1 MTHLI
6 RQQYI
11 HVDLQ
16 GSESEGFALQNR
28 LSDLCNAW
36 LNQAIERILDR
47 CAPPGGRLCIDRLE
61 LDAGTLTLDN
71 IEHSLT
77 EAVAQALE
85 KALLEQIPPG
95 EAFSSPGSGG
105 DANTRLK
112 NDRQA
117 ATEAFI
123 YFLETGRLPWSFR
136 LPAGVSFEQFLTET
150 WKPAQGGDSAPAP
163 VTQWSRALSAP
174 QALQRL
180 MLQFSEAF
188 LHELLQ
194 QMSPQ
199 AHASV
204 ARIFA
209 AVRSASAVSL
219 PGAEIRPV
227 FEKQLWEAAFRQ
239 AARAV
244 VAGEI
249 ELIAFALAA
258 RPETISFILP
268 ALKDVLRPA
277 DLPEFVRQ
285 LATHS
290 APAFPALT
298 PLLERQLN
306 TLFKPLSPEIQAL
319 LKTGAASSRTSKPRS
334 RGKANASSSA
344 PDATETAHISISK
357 PGKTQTPETFPEEGI
372 YVDNAGLVI
381 LHPFL
386 QMFFENLGIAHAGA
400 LAQPDRALHLLH
412 FLCTGQTPAP
422 EYELVL
428 PKILCNIPLEDPVEF
443 DIVLTDQE
451 KDESTTLL
459 TSAIRW
465 WEALRN
471 TSPDALRGT
480 FLCRPGK
487 LSVRGDGDWLLQ
499 VERQSY
505 DILLD
510 HLPWGISAVKLPWME
525 RILWVEWG

>member
-28 LSDLCNAW
+28 LSDLCNTW
-36 LNQAIERILDR
+36 LNPAIGRILDR

-117 ATEAFI
+117 ATEAFL
-123 YFLETGRLPWSFR
+123 YFLETGCLPWSFR

-163 VTQWSRALSAP
+163 ITQWSRALSAP

-180 MLQFSEAF
+180 MLQFSEVF
-188 LHELLQ
+188 LHDLLQ

-199 AHASV
+199 THASV
-204 ARIFA
+204 TCIFT
-209 AVRSASAVSL
+209 AVRSASAVS
-219 PGAEIRPV
+219 PPDASIQAA

-239 AARAV
+239 ANRGAAAEEIAL
-244 VAGEI
+244 VA
-249 ELIAFALAA
+249 LVLAA
-258 RPETISFILP
+258 RPETISFIFP

-277 DLPEFVRQ
+277 DLPAFVRQ

-290 APAFPALT
+290 GPAFAALA

-306 TLFKPLSPEIQAL
+306 TLFMPLPPEIQAL
-319 LKTGAASSRTSKPRS
+319 LKTNAASIRTGKPRS
-334 RGKANASSSA
+334 TEKADTSPSV
-344 PDATETAHISISK
+344 PEATDTAHILISK
-357 PGKTQTPETFPEEGI
+357 PGKTRTPEDLPEEGI

-386 QMFFENLGIAHAGA
+386 QMFFENLGVAHAGA
-400 LAQPDRALHLLH
+400 LVEPDRALHLLH

-428 PKILCNIPLEDPVEF
+428 PKLLCNIPLEDPVAS
-443 DIVLTDQE
+443 DIVLTDKE
-451 KDESTTLL
+451 KDESMSLL